1 MSFIHFVCIVRSQF
15 KSWLSLESH
24 SWRRVGGRLIRVDSH
39 KSLDSS
45 VEMSDDLASILASIQ
60 EFMAKVSRRLDQIE
74 SSHRD
79 HHPVDISTDETV
91 PHASQTTQVLLPGTS
106 RGIPFH
112 LSDHCQTAPPPV
124 ATVSYPIFT
133 TTDDTRLAEQ
143 KARIERLEFR
153 MRQIRLQYG
162 GLTWMIG
169 MAYRRLAC
177 SPSFAC

>member
-124 ATVSYPIFT
+124 AIVSYPIFT
-133 TTDDTRLAEQ
+133 TTDDTRFFE
-143 KARIERLEFR
+143 
-153 MRQIRLQYG
+153 
-162 GLTWMIG
+162 
-169 MAYRRLAC
+169 
-177 SPSFAC
+177 